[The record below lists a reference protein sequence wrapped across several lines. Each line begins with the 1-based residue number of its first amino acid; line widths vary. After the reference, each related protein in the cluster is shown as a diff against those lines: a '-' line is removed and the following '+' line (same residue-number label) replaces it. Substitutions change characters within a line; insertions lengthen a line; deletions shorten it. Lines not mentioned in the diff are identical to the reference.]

1 MLQKEEKFANYFE
14 LWWLIL
20 NIRDIIFRL
29 REKELIEKCDL
40 SVRESV
46 VLINIDAINAE
57 GKDATPAELARRIL
71 RQPNSTAYLL
81 DRMQKRGLIKQTRGL
96 DRKNLIKVTVTE
108 KGRQAYACSRKR
120 DSINRMMEFLSDEEL
135 TTVIPILDKFYDN
148 LLEMTG
154 RGARKRTI

>member
-1 MLQKEEKFANYFE
+1 MLQKEENSTNYFE

-20 NIRDIIFRL
+20 NIRDIIFRV
-29 REKELIEKCDL
+29 REKELIEDCDL

-46 VLINIDAINAE
+46 ALINIDAINAE

-81 DRMQKRGLIKQTRGL
+81 DRMQKRGLIKQTRDL

-108 KGRQAYACSRKR
+108 KGKQAYACSRKR
-120 DSINRMMEFLSDEEL
+120 DSINWMMQCLSGDEV
-135 TTVIPILDKFYDN
+135 TTLIPVLDKLYDS